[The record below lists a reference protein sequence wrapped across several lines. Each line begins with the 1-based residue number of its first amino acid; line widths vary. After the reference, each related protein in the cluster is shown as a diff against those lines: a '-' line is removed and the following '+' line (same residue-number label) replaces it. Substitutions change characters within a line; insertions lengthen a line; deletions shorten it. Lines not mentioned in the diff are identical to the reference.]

1 MSPPP
6 ILQTKALSKT
16 FAVRHGRGEA
26 VAVEAV
32 KGVDLNVKAGE
43 IFGFLGP
50 NGAGKTTTLRMLT
63 TLLSPTAGE
72 ATVVGYDLHQ
82 HPKQIR
88 RQIGYVSQ
96 AGGTDTS
103 ATAIENLTLQARLYG
118 MTRSAAADRA
128 EELIAQLQMSD
139 FAKRTATTY
148 SGGQRRRL
156 DLALGMVH
164 KPPLLFL
171 DEPTLGLDPQS
182 RAYFWEE
189 ILRLRDDGMTV
200 FLTTH
205 YMDEADKLCD
215 RVSIIDHGEIVA
227 EDTPDR
233 LKKEI
238 KGDSIIL
245 GFPDDTQR
253 AQASRALTGQNFVK
267 DSLEKDGKLHLYVE
281 RGDEDLPAIIRLLDA
296 QGIVLKEI
304 EFARPSLDDVFLQK
318 TGRSLRETNGG

>member
-1 MSPPP
+1 M
-6 ILQTKALSKT
+6 
-16 FAVRHGRGEA
+16 
-26 VAVEAV
+26 
-32 KGVDLNVKAGE
+32 
-43 IFGFLGP
+43 
-50 NGAGKTTTLRMLT
+50 
-63 TLLSPTAGE
+63 
-72 ATVVGYDLHQ
+72 VGYDLHR

-88 RQIGYVSQ
+88 KQIGYVSQ

-103 ATAIENLTLQARLYG
+103 ATATENLILQGQLYA
-118 MTRSAAADRA
+118 MSHSAARHRA
-128 EELIAQLQMSD
+128 TELIERLQMAD
-139 FAKRTATTY
+139 FAERAAITY

-189 ILRLRDDGMTV
+189 IVQLRDEGMTV

-205 YMDEADKLCD
+205 YMDEADRLCD

-238 KGDSIIL
+238 KGDSIVL
-245 GFPDDTQR
+245 GFPVDAQR
-253 AQASRALTGQNFVK
+253 RQAEHVLAGQPFVRE
-267 DSLEKDGKLHLYVE
+267 SLDKNGKLHLYVE

-296 QGIVLKEI
+296 QGIAASEI

-318 TGRSLRETNGG
+318 TGRSLRDTNGG